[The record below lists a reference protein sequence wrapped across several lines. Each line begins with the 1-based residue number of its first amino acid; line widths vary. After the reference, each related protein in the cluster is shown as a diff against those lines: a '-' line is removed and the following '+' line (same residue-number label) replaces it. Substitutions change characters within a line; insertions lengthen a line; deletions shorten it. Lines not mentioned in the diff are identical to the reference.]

1 MIIDLDK
8 GEFYYGQ
15 DDNNN
20 SVNKRNKKNLDISK
34 EYVMDMKM
42 TKLKI
47 QHSIKQLKID
57 IGV

>member
-47 QHSIKQLKID
+47 QHSIKQLKIY